1 MSSTADTDA
10 ADVGDDPGDGVH
22 PLVADVN
29 RVLADIDC
37 LPYRIRRTG
46 EETVTVLIAKNE
58 GRVRGTLD
66 RQGYETDDS
75 DVPVR
80 DGYEALLEVSR

>member
-1 MSSTADTDA
+1 MSATDA
-10 ADVGDDPGDGVH
+10 DIDDVDANEEPDQFI
-22 PLVADVN
+22 ADVN
-29 RVLADIDC
+29 RVLAGIDC

-46 EETVTVLIAKNE
+46 EETVTVLIGKHE

-66 RQGYETDDS
+66 REGFETRTS

-80 DGYEALLEVSR
+80 EGYAALLEVRRS